1 MPHNG
6 WNPHS
11 PDFSCSAKKKL
22 RRERGGKITGITRW
36 GLLGLT
42 AVLTAVIFT
51 VQPQATDNFKNWPIG
66 YTLLLLVVAGLAGV
80 PVGLRRENQLNAFF
94 APCVYLLGMIT
105 SVVLGVYP
113 MVLPTRDPSLLSR
126 CRTPRPQTAG

>member
-1 MPHNG
+1 M
-6 WNPHS
+6 
-11 PDFSCSAKKKL
+11 
-22 RRERGGKITGITRW
+22 
-36 GLLGLT
+36 
-42 AVLTAVIFT
+42 IFT

-66 YTLLLLVVAGLAGV
+66 YTILLLVVAGLAGV